1 MGKGSSCLISA
12 RPTSPQTALGGAGR
26 DGRMD
31 GLDGGAVRMQGR
43 GRGRQGG
50 GSMPGHLG
58 PGWRGAQAVGSGG
71 LGREAVERPL
81 PSVLE
86 PLPCARWGL
95 GACSSSRAVQ
105 EAPCCVCGQVHT
117 PAHLHTCVCP
127 YPWCTLCTHV
137 HTQLPRPDSREATL
151 APGPHSPGWHTLLPP
166 HCPSLPH
173 LRGGGVSAPRWTLAA
188 TLPHHPAGPSHVGPC
203 GGCPGPRADG
213 TQAPARAGPGGR
225 PVPSGR
231 ARAGPGASASAPN
244 HGTRLLVPL
253 TVPEGAGLLLCT
265 CGPDLVPTSG
275 VYLSSGASVT
285 PVFLWVSARCLETLG
300 VASSPS

>member
-1 MGKGSSCLISA
+1 M
-12 RPTSPQTALGGAGR
+12 RP
-26 DGRMD
+26 
-31 GLDGGAVRMQGR
+31 
-43 GRGRQGG
+43 
-50 GSMPGHLG
+50 LG
-58 PGWRGAQAVGSGG
+58 PRSLQLLPGRAGGPLLRVRAGAH
-71 LGREAVERPL
+71 
-81 PSVLE
+81 PS
-86 PLPCARWGL
+86 
-95 GACSSSRAVQ
+95 
-105 EAPCCVCGQVHT
+105 T
-117 PAHLHTCVCP
+117 P
-127 YPWCTLCTHV
+127 THV
-137 HTQLPRPDSREATL
+137 CMSVPVVHLMYTQLPRPDSREATL
-151 APGPHSPGWHTLLPP
+151 APGPHSPGWHALLPP
-166 HCPSLPH
+166 HCPSRPH
-173 LRGGGVSAPRWTLAA
+173 LRGGGVSAPQWTLAA

-275 VYLSSGASVT
+275 VYLSSGASVM

-300 VASSPS
+300 AASSPS